1 MHPELIKPQNQQCS
15 VPKKPLS
22 LEDENRSS
30 CLRAL
35 AEKEAIWWSLLW
47 DHMVRHCHCG
57 PLGHHQETLCAAWE
71 TGGVQIWRTLFRR
84 LKADRALGFLHQMV
98 TNPTHLIFSYISPTL
113 TVTSVR
119 MTNKVLDL
127 FTVAIGL
134 CILRL
139 IWIWLASWEILVTG
153 QIIHWTASSHNT
165 QSSKTLPFHIL
176 LKQVFFYKKENWVKE
191 AQFGTHFLKQN
202 LQVARSHNFFN

>member
-1 MHPELIKPQNQQCS
+1 
-15 VPKKPLS
+15 
-22 LEDENRSS
+22 
-30 CLRAL
+30 
-35 AEKEAIWWSLLW
+35 
-47 DHMVRHCHCG
+47 MVFVVRPYGGHCHCHCHCHCG

-84 LKADRALGFLHQMV
+84 LKADRLDRALGFLHQMV

-153 QIIHWTASSHNT
+153 QIIHWTVSSHNNQRIQNPT
-165 QSSKTLPFHIL
+165 WWFVSTFYGIL